1 MANAAVRRGEYTYGV
16 ISSIADPT
24 CRGKIWIV
32 YIFKAISPDLFVSI
46 VYSNAR
52 LLVNARFTLQNTQI
66 WRWSPA
72 ETIHCTVLTILQSRH
87 VFSPALFKAAVF
99 YIRCKHFM
107 KLWCWVPNQTFLHQ
121 VVVVRYRVT
130 KLKFSVI
137 CIVPA
142 VPIKS
147 VFYGR
152 QCWYRSPGTW
162 EALNVPNA
170 HGRRSFSFQI
180 WFLETNKAGQC
191 NKFKRRPIAVP
202 RFIGRPVRATP
213 NHKMEAASHL
223 CSKKTKW
230 RTELPEGFACPIPYQ
245 WGQFLQR
252 GDRPAGGG
260 GYFRKFWVGKCCW
273 DPGTLNLY
281 QS

>member
-72 ETIHCTVLTILQSRH
+72 ETIHCRVLTILQSRH
-87 VFSPALFKAAVF
+87 VFSPALFQAAVF
-99 YIRCKHFM
+99 YVRCKYFM

-147 VFYGR
+147 VLYGR
-152 QCWYRSPGTW
+152 QC
-162 EALNVPNA
+162 
-170 HGRRSFSFQI
+170 
-180 WFLETNKAGQC
+180 
-191 NKFKRRPIAVP
+191 
-202 RFIGRPVRATP
+202 
-213 NHKMEAASHL
+213 
-223 CSKKTKW
+223 
-230 RTELPEGFACPIPYQ
+230 
-245 WGQFLQR
+245 
-252 GDRPAGGG
+252 
-260 GYFRKFWVGKCCW
+260 
-273 DPGTLNLY
+273 
-281 QS
+281 

>member
-1 MANAAVRRGEYTYGV
+1 
-16 ISSIADPT
+16 
-24 CRGKIWIV
+24 
-32 YIFKAISPDLFVSI
+32 
-46 VYSNAR
+46 
-52 LLVNARFTLQNTQI
+52 
-66 WRWSPA
+66 
-72 ETIHCTVLTILQSRH
+72 
-87 VFSPALFKAAVF
+87 
-99 YIRCKHFM
+99 M

-191 NKFKRRPIAVP
+191 NKRSNCRIPCHWKVAPLKIV
-202 RFIGRPVRATP
+202 ATWP
-213 NHKMEAASHL
+213 QS
-223 CSKKTKW
+223 W
-230 RTELPEGFACPIPYQ
+230 RVTQGEDAKSVHGYVATWLPGYVATWLRSYEG
-245 WGQFLQR
+245 
-252 GDRPAGGG
+252 
-260 GYFRKFWVGKCCW
+260 
-273 DPGTLNLY
+273 T
-281 QS
+281 